1 MTMARYILN
10 ILRTELMIMFSW
22 GFHNAYA
29 LKGDKGLGFYVNG
42 YLHKGKVEVE
52 YDEGWDLFIVRTINR
67 DGTVKEQQDGI
78 YADCLVSTIDAMVEK
93 CPNYKERVKKDYG
106 LSR

>member
-1 MTMARYILN
+1 MTMAKYILN

-29 LKGDKGLGFYVNG
+29 IENGLGFYVNG
-42 YLHKGKVEVE
+42 YIHKGKVEVV

-67 DGTVKEQQDGI
+67 DGTVKEQQEGI
-78 YADCLVSTIDAMVEK
+78 YADCLVATIDAMVER
-93 CPNYKERVKKDYG
+93 CPDYEKRVKKDYG